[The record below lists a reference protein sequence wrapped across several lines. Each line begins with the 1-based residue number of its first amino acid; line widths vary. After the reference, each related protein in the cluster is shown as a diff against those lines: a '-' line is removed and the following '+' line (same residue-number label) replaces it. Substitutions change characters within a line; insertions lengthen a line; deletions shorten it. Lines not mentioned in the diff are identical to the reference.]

1 VRQFHLPDIN
11 DEDDEKKYT
20 LLDLP
25 LLIEMNDD
33 EFDAI
38 ADLEPGEEIEVSD
51 YQIKRVS

>member
-1 VRQFHLPDIN
+1 MRQFHLPDIN